1 MSTDRGA
8 HPCLAWQRLEHLIVR
23 RPARTADAQC
33 AEVLDALLRRN
44 AFPQL
49 GYLRKSRSRI
59 TGAMQCQTDVPAD
72 AWTMRLLAVVCP
84 IGVRAAPSC
93 TGTVHA
99 SDNVFIMPAAVY
111 SLCQRQLIYY
121 ASGSFFVMPAAVQ
134 PMQACVSSH
143 GAALNTLHCAP
154 HRVWVILR
162 RRTRRAAVIAAQSR
176 H

>member
-1 MSTDRGA
+1 M
-8 HPCLAWQRLEHLIVR
+8 R

-33 AEVLDALLRRN
+33 VEVLDALLRRN
-44 AFPQL
+44 AFQQF
-49 GYLRKSRSRI
+49 GNLRKLRSRI
-59 TGAMQCQTDVPAD
+59 TGALQCQTVPAD
-72 AWTMRLLAVVCP
+72 ACAMRLLAVVCP

-99 SDNVFIMPAAVY
+99 SGSLFIMPAAVY
-111 SLCQRQLIYY
+111 SLCQRHFIYY